1 MTKKKQL
8 TGLVLAT
15 GLAVFGSEV
24 QADEIVTATS
34 PAEAEAISSTTS
46 SQPVTAQDVA
56 DAQAVVD
63 EASQVAQ
70 AIDTSVATTEQAL
83 SEEQATNQDLKDS
96 LAKAEAIT
104 AETLTTAQSA
114 ITSAQAEVEEAQK
127 VVTESQSEKTSI
139 EQKVNEQTDNVT
151 SATAEVATA
160 EATVK
165 ALEDKISSLEK
176 NSTSD
181 IPTLEAEIQSK
192 EELVEEGKAKVAQA
206 EVALETARKATTDK
220 EKAIEEQKTVVANA
234 EIVVDSAA
242 KTYSDA
248 LTAKEGTEE
257 ALNDAKSALDTAK
270 EGTVVTETVQTGETT
285 NTVGGKATLNP
296 DVAYSTWYEYNGVLT
311 TSKYLTAIKNLASG
325 TGTVEDVKNAIKSGF
340 FGMESDSLDDLN
352 SIAAPDGSAFE
363 SWMDVSEFTFK
374 DTDYTTLVDVRNLT
388 EEQRTELTQFYVALV
403 NDLRS
408 KVGTEPLVVTAD
420 SVKVADS
427 TVTSIFNK
435 VFPHYTGMSQEEMS
449 ADGFWNTMEGLNLE
463 TGQSGDTPLKLGSP
477 RLNIMDAV
485 AQSTDGN
492 LVLGWETGNA
502 AQYPN
507 NDGRKQSMAT
517 LKSNLL
523 AVLGVQLYGTSG
535 DGSIIE
541 ANGGL
546 NGTRSSNFDTAL
558 AVLGLN
564 GNSYNSVG
572 VDFEHL
578 GTFSGFVNRA
588 PKTFVVFSN
597 SEGSPISNPYET
609 VTGGSTTTTPVYETV
624 SRTVVDEEKVAQ
636 AQKAYDNALIADT
649 EAQKVVDE
657 AKTAYETAQQSYG
670 EAQTQLNNLI
680 AGTVDIKSLEDDLNT
695 AVAELQEN
703 EVSLKSSKELLAL
716 AQSSK
721 AEKDEALKVAQ
732 EELKD
737 AKVVLAEKKEIL
749 KAEEEKLSTLKAE
762 LARKE
767 TSYKAALTRLTE
779 AHTNL
784 KTALEEL
791 ARLKSLVSKKSSL
804 AEALAIS
811 EAKIVELEKLLK
823 EQKVSLANAKE
834 TLTQAQK
841 NYALLKAEYDYLME
855 LERLSVDNTVTV
867 LEDGTVIAVPKDAPT
882 APVLPSI
889 SLEEWLK
896 TKEAEIVSGG
906 QLAVPL
912 VNQAGQVIGYEAQT
926 VAEPQAPVAGKP
938 VASPAP
944 AQTGQGQASL
954 PNTGQASNLL
964 LLAGLGMLGL
974 AVGVRRKGE

>member
-70 AIDTSVATTEQAL
+70 AIDTAVATTEQAL

-104 AETLTTAQSA
+104 DETLTTAQSA

-139 EQKVNEQTDNVT
+139 EQKVNEQTDSVT

-165 ALEDKISSLEK
+165 ALEDKISSLE
-176 NSTSD
+176 NNTSD
-181 IPTLEAEIQSK
+181 VPALEAEIQAK
-192 EELVEEGKAKVAQA
+192 EQLVEEGKAKVAQA

-220 EKAIEEQKTVVANA
+220 EKAVEEQKTAVANA

-270 EGTVVTETVQTGETT
+270 AGTVVTETVQTGETT

-296 DVAYSTWYEYNGVLT
+296 DVAYSTWYEHNGVLT
-311 TSKYLTAIKNLASG
+311 NSKYLTAIKNLANG

-340 FGMESDSLDDLN
+340 YGMETDSLDDLN
-352 SIAAPDGSAFE
+352 SIAAPNGLAFE
-363 SWMDVSEFTFK
+363 SWTEVSEFSFK

-408 KVGTEPLVVTAD
+408 KVGSEPLVVTAN
-420 SVKVADS
+420 SVKVADD

-435 VFPHYTGMSQEEMS
+435 VFPHYAGMSQEEMS
-449 ADGFWNTMEGLNLE
+449 ADGFWNTMDGLNLE

-485 AQSTDGN
+485 AQSTNGN

-502 AQYPN
+502 AQYSN

-517 LKSNLL
+517 LKHNLL

-535 DGSIIE
+535 DGSMGE

-578 GTFSGFVNRA
+578 GTFNGFVDRA
-588 PKTFVVFSN
+588 PKTFVVFSK
-597 SEGSPISNPYET
+597 STDSAISNPYET

-636 AQKAYDNALIADT
+636 AQKAYDDALTADT
-649 EAQKVVDE
+649 EAQRVVDE

-680 AGTVDIKSLEDDLNT
+680 SGTVDIKSLEDNLNT

-703 EVSLKSSKELLAL
+703 EVSLKSSKDLLAL

-721 AEKDEALKVAQ
+721 TEKDEALKVAQ
-732 EELKD
+732 EDLKD
-737 AKVVLAEKKEIL
+737 AKVVLEEKKEIL

-784 KTALEEL
+784 KTAQEEL

-823 EQKVSLANAKE
+823 EQKVSQANAKE

-841 NYALLKAEYDYLME
+841 NFALLKAEYDYLME

-889 SLEEWLK
+889 SLEDWLK

-912 VNQAGQVIGYEAQT
+912 VNQAGQVIGYEAQV
-926 VAEPQAPVAGKP
+926 VAKPQAPVVSSTSSQTAQGK
-938 VASPAP
+938 
-944 AQTGQGQASL
+944 ASL

-964 LLAGLGMLGL
+964 FFVGLGTLGL

>member
-34 PAEAEAISSTTS
+34 PAEAEAVSSTTS

-70 AIDTSVATTEQAL
+70 AIDTAVATTEQAL

-104 AETLTTAQSA
+104 DETLTTAQSA
-114 ITSAQAEVEEAQK
+114 ITSAQAEVEEAQI

-165 ALEDKISSLEK
+165 ALEDKISSLE
-176 NSTSD
+176 NNNTSD

-192 EELVEEGKAKVAQA
+192 EGLVEEGKAKVAQA

-220 EKAIEEQKTVVANA
+220 EKAVEEQKTAVANA

-248 LTAKEGTEE
+248 LTAKEGTEK

-270 EGTVVTETVQTGETT
+270 EGTVVTETIQTGETT
-285 NTVGGKATLNP
+285 STVGGKATLNP
-296 DVAYSTWYEYNGVLT
+296 DVAYSTWYEHNGVLT
-311 TSKYLTAIKNLASG
+311 NSKYLTAIKNLANGS
-325 TGTVEDVKNAIKSGF
+325 GTVEDVKNAIKSGF
-340 FGMESDSLDDLN
+340 FGMETDSLDDLN
-352 SIAAPDGSAFE
+352 AIASPNGMAFE
-363 SWMDVSEFTFK
+363 SWTEVSEFSFK

-388 EEQRTELTQFYVALV
+388 EEQRTELAQFYVALV

-420 SVKVADS
+420 SVKVADD

-449 ADGFWNTMEGLNLE
+449 ADGFWNTMDGLNLE
-463 TGQSGDTPLKLGSP
+463 TGQSGDTPLKLGSSP
-477 RLNIMDAV
+477 LSVTNAV
-485 AQSTDGN
+485 AQSTNGN

-535 DGSIIE
+535 DGFMSE

-558 AVLGLN
+558 AVLGLDN
-564 GNSYNSVG
+564 DNSYNSVG

-578 GTFSGFVNRA
+578 GTFNGFVDRA
-588 PKTFVVFSN
+588 PKTFVVFSK
-597 SEGSPISNPYET
+597 STDSAIANPYET

-636 AQKAYDNALIADT
+636 AQKAYDDARIADT
-649 EAQKVVDE
+649 EAQRVVDE

-721 AEKDEALKVAQ
+721 TEKDEALKVAQ
-732 EELKD
+732 EDLKN
-737 AKVVLAEKKEIL
+737 AKVVLDEKKEIL

-784 KTALEEL
+784 KTAQEEL

-823 EQKVSLANAKE
+823 EQKVSQANAKE

-889 SLEEWLK
+889 SLEDWLK

-912 VNQAGQVIGYEAQT
+912 VNQAGQVIGYEAQV
-926 VAEPQAPVAGKP
+926 VAKPQAPVVSSTSSQTAQGK
-938 VASPAP
+938 
-944 AQTGQGQASL
+944 ASL

-964 LLAGLGMLGL
+964 FFVGLGTLGL